1 MKETDSELEE
11 YSEEERAVMVG
22 FTEALVRGERP
33 VLEAHL
39 ARCPAQAE
47 RLRPVLE
54 TAVWFC
60 GLVQE
65 FKQAHPGFSVWDLF
79 SKGGEPAGRRITV

>member
-1 MKETDSELEE
+1 MKESHCEFEE

-22 FTEALVRGERP
+22 FTEALGRGERP
-33 VLEAHL
+33 SLEAYL
-39 ARCPAQAE
+39 ARCPTRAE
-47 RLRPVLE
+47 NLRPVLE

-65 FKQAHPGFSVWDLF
+65 FKQAHPGFSVWSLF
-79 SKGGEPAGRRITV
+79 SKGGEQPDR